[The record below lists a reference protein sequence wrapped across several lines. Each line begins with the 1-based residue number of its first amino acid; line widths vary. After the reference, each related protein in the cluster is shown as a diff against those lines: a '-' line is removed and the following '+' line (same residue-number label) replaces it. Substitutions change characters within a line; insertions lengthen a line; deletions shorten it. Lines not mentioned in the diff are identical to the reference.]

1 MWKEFESIMTAITT
15 TGIMTIQKFIFLG
28 QAKAGKNFVYIL
40 ETYEGIIQ
48 ASMTKKIK
56 LGWGAAVQIYLRSEM
71 VIVK

>member
-40 ETYEGIIQ
+40 ETYEGINHLGIHDQ
-48 ASMTKKIK
+48 ENKIRLGSCRPNISKK
-56 LGWGAAVQIYLRSEM
+56 
-71 VIVK
+71 